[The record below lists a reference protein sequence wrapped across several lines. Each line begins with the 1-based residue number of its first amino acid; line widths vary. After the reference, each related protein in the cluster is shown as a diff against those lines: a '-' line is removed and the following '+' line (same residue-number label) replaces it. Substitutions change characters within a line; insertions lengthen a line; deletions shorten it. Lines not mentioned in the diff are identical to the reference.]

1 MGKIEI
7 LSLSARKVFF
17 FAQVKPC
24 IGLARFSQF
33 CSKMDD
39 ITGAEQL

>member
-1 MGKIEI
+1 MGKMEI
-7 LSLSARKVFF
+7 LSLSARKG
-17 FAQVKPC
+17 FAPVKPC
-24 IGLARFSQF
+24 IGLARFSPF